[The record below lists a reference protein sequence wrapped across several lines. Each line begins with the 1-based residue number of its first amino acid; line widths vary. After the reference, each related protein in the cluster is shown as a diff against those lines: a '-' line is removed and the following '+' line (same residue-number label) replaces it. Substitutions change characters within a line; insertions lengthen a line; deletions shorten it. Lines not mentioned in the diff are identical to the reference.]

1 MWFRNL
7 QLYRLPVRW
16 DMRIDQ
22 LEDQLAR
29 RRFMPCGSQDPES
42 RGWLPPVADGPLV
55 HAVGGQWLI
64 ALGIENRLLPSSVVK
79 QEADERAAR
88 IELEQG
94 FKPGRK
100 QMKDLRDE
108 VTREFMPR
116 AFTRRRKV
124 YAWIDPQDG
133 WLAVDVA
140 SVTRAEDILEAL
152 RQSLDAFP
160 LTLVRT
166 ETSPVAAMSDWLA
179 GGDVPD
185 NFTIDMDC
193 ELKSVTE
200 EKAAVRYVRHSLDGD
215 EIKTHLQE
223 GKLPTKLAL
232 TWNDRVSFLLTD
244 KGEIKR
250 LQFLDVV
257 QEEASAGSDDAAELF
272 DAHFALMTGEL
283 RQLIPAVI
291 GILGGELKAEVAA
304 AA

>member
-79 QEADERAAR
+79 QEAEERAAR

-140 SVTRAEDILEAL
+140 SVTRAEDVLEAL

-179 GGDVPD
+179 GGDVPG

-223 GKLPTKLAL
+223 GKLPTRLAL

-291 GILGGELKAEVAA
+291 ELLGGELATPAV
-304 AA
+304 

>member
-42 RGWLPPVADGPLV
+42 RGWLSPVGGDGPLV

-64 ALGIENRLLPSSVVK
+64 ALGIEHRLLPSSVVK
-79 QEADERAAR
+79 QEAEERAAR

-116 AFTRRRKV
+116 AFTRRNKV

-140 SVTRAEDILEAL
+140 SVSRAEDILEAL

-179 GGDVPD
+179 GGDVPG

-200 EKAAVRYVRHSLDGD
+200 DKAAVRYVRHSLDGD

-257 QEEASAGSDDAAELF
+257 QEEASAGSEDAAELF

-291 GILGGELKAEVAA
+291 GILGGELATPAV
-304 AA
+304 

>member
-42 RGWLPPVADGPLV
+42 RGWLSPVGGDGPLV

-64 ALGIENRLLPSSVVK
+64 ALGIEHRLLPSSVVK
-79 QEADERAAR
+79 QEAEERAAR

-140 SVTRAEDILEAL
+140 SVSRAEDILEAL

-179 GGDVPD
+179 GGDVPG

-200 EKAAVRYVRHSLDGD
+200 DKAAVRYVRHSLDGD

-257 QEEASAGSDDAAELF
+257 QEEASAGSEDAAELF

-291 GILGGELKAEVAA
+291 GILGGELATPAV
-304 AA
+304 

>member
-29 RRFMPCGSQDPES
+29 RAFTPCGSQDPES
-42 RGWLPPVADGPLV
+42 RGWLPPVANGPLV

-64 ALGIENRLLPSSVVK
+64 ALGIEHRLLPSSVVK
-79 QEADERAAR
+79 QEAEERAAR

-108 VTREFMPR
+108 VTQEFMPR
-116 AFTRRRKV
+116 AFTRRNKV

-166 ETSPVAAMSDWLA
+166 ELSPVAAMSDWLA
-179 GGDVPD
+179 GGDVPG

-200 EKAAVRYVRHSLDGD
+200 DKAAVRYVRHSLDGD

-232 TWNDRVSFLLTD
+232 TWNDRVSFLLTE

-257 QEEASAGSDDAAELF
+257 QEEASAGSEDAAELF

-291 GILGGELKAEVAA
+291 GILGGELATPAV
-304 AA
+304 

>member
-64 ALGIENRLLPSSVVK
+64 ALGIEHRLLPSSVVK
-79 QEADERAAR
+79 QEAEERAAR

-116 AFTRRRKV
+116 AFTRRTKV

-140 SVTRAEDILEAL
+140 SVSRAEDILEAL

-179 GGDVPD
+179 GGDVPG

-200 EKAAVRYVRHSLDGD
+200 DKAAVRYVRHSLDGD

-257 QEEASAGSDDAAELF
+257 QEEASAGSEDAAELF

-291 GILGGELKAEVAA
+291 GILGGELATPAV
-304 AA
+304 

>member
-29 RRFMPCGSQDPES
+29 RRFMPCGTQDPES

-79 QEADERAAR
+79 QEAEERAAR

-179 GGDVPD
+179 GGDVPG

-200 EKAAVRYVRHSLDGD
+200 DKAAVRYVRHSLDGD
-215 EIKTHLQE
+215 EIKAHLQE

-257 QEEASAGSDDAAELF
+257 QEEASAGSEDAAELF

-291 GILGGELKAEVAA
+291 GILGGELATPAV
-304 AA
+304 

>member
-16 DMRIDQ
+16 DLRIDQ

-29 RRFMPCGSQDPES
+29 RAFMPCGSQDPES

-64 ALGIENRLLPSSVVK
+64 ALGIEHRLLPSSVVK
-79 QEADERAAR
+79 QEAEERAAR

-100 QMKDLRDE
+100 QMKDLRDQ
-108 VTREFMPR
+108 VTQEFMPR

-140 SVTRAEDILEAL
+140 SVARAEDILEAL
-152 RQSLDAFP
+152 RQSLDSFP

-166 ETSPVAAMSDWLA
+166 ELSPVSAMSDWLA
-179 GGDVPD
+179 GGDVPG

-193 ELKSVTE
+193 ELKSITE
-200 EKAAVRYVRHSLDGD
+200 DKAAVRYVRHSLDGD
-215 EIKTHLQE
+215 DIKTHLQE

-232 TWNDRVSFLLTD
+232 TWNDRVSLLLTD

-257 QEEASAGSDDAAELF
+257 QEEASAGSEDAAELF

-291 GILGGELKAEVAA
+291 GILGGELATPAV
-304 AA
+304 

>member
-29 RRFMPCGSQDPES
+29 RAFTPCGSQDPES
-42 RGWLPPVADGPLV
+42 RGWLPPVANGPLV

-64 ALGIENRLLPSSVVK
+64 ALGIEHRLLPSSVVK
-79 QEADERAAR
+79 QEAEERAAR

-108 VTREFMPR
+108 VTQEFMPR
-116 AFTRRRKV
+116 AFTRRNKV

-152 RQSLDAFP
+152 RQSLEAFP

-166 ETSPVAAMSDWLA
+166 ELSPVAAMSDWLA
-179 GGDVPD
+179 GGDVPG

-200 EKAAVRYVRHSLDGD
+200 DKAAVRYVRHSLDGD

-232 TWNDRVSFLLTD
+232 TWNDRVSFLLTE

-257 QEEASAGSDDAAELF
+257 QEEASAGSEDAAELF
-272 DAHFALMTGEL
+272 DAYFALMTGEL

-291 GILGGELKAEVAA
+291 GILGGELATPAV
-304 AA
+304 

>member
-29 RRFMPCGSQDPES
+29 RRFMPCGTQDPES

-79 QEADERAAR
+79 QEAEERAAR

-140 SVTRAEDILEAL
+140 SVSRAEDILEAL
-152 RQSLDAFP
+152 RQSLDSFP

-179 GGDVPD
+179 GGDVPG

-283 RQLIPAVI
+283 RQLIPAVV
-291 GILGGELKAEVAA
+291 GILGGELATPAV
-304 AA
+304 

>member
-79 QEADERAAR
+79 QEVEERAAR

-140 SVTRAEDILEAL
+140 SVTRAEDVLEAL

-179 GGDVPD
+179 GGDVPG

-223 GKLPTKLAL
+223 GKLPTRLAL

-291 GILGGELKAEVAA
+291 ELLGGELATPAV
-304 AA
+304 